1 MTFHVRL
8 VSVPDQTDDLVEAL
22 AADAG
27 VSNLLVL
34 SGAARGPASDAIQF
48 DVRPRSANAVFRH
61 LQAFQHERGGTVAVD
76 YVDATLGEE
85 ATPTAEHFLVQRD
98 IAPVWEVVEARIRSD
113 AVYAPSFYI
122 LLAIAALI
130 GAVGILTN
138 STILIVGAMVVGPEY
153 NAIMGVALGIDKRT
167 KRPVIRGLLALLAGF
182 FAAMIVTLLFALAIR
197 WSGHTP
203 KLYSLGVRPVSSLI
217 DNPNLFS
224 IVVAVLAGIVG
235 VVSLTEARASALIGV
250 FISVTT
256 IPAAAD
262 IALSVGYGSWS
273 EARGSAFQLLLNV
286 TVLIVMGALVLRIQ
300 RIIWGGRERAE
311 ASRNAPGLANRLPRP
326 RRSGDG

>member
-1 MTFHVRL
+1 MCAWSACLTAPTTSSRPSPPTSASRIFSCSPALPGSQTATPCSSTYGL
-8 VSVPDQTDDLVEAL
+8 VPPTPCSATCRPSSTIAAAL
-22 AADAG
+22 
-27 VSNLLVL
+27 
-34 SGAARGPASDAIQF
+34 
-48 DVRPRSANAVFRH
+48 
-61 LQAFQHERGGTVAVD
+61 VAVE
-76 YVDATLGEE
+76 YLDANLGEE
-85 ATPTAEHFLVQRD
+85 ATPASKHFLVQRD
-98 IAPVWEVVEARIRSD
+98 IPPVWEVVEARIRSD

-122 LLAIAALI
+122 LLAIAGLI

-138 STILIVGAMVVGPEY
+138 SQILIVGAMVVGPEY
-153 NAIMGVALGIDKRT
+153 NAIIGSALGIDKRAR
-167 KRPVIRGLLALLAGF
+167 RPIIRGLLALLAGF
-182 FAAMIVTLLFALAIR
+182 SAAMIVTLLFALAIR

-217 DNPNLFS
+217 DSPNLFS

-262 IALSVGYGSWS
+262 LGLSIGYGSWS

-286 TVLIVMGALVLRIQ
+286 VVLIAVGALVLRVQ
-300 RIIWGGRERAE
+300 RIIWGARERAE
-311 ASRNAPGLANRLPRP
+311 PPRNAPGAGPPAVTRP
-326 RRSGDG
+326 G

>member
-8 VSVPDQTDDLVEAL
+8 VSVPDRTRDLVEAL

-48 DVRPRSANAVFRH
+48 DVRPRSANSVFRH
-61 LQAFQHERGGTVAVD
+61 LQTFQADHGGTVAVD
-76 YVDATLGEE
+76 YVDATLGERVPP
-85 ATPTAEHFLVQRD
+85 AAEHFLVQRD
-98 IAPVWEVVEARIRSD
+98 VAPVWEVVEARIRAD

-122 LLAIAALI
+122 LLAIAGLI

-167 KRPVIRGLLALLAGF
+167 RRPVIRGALALLAGF
-182 FAAMIVTLLFALAIR
+182 SAAMIVTLLFAVAIR

-203 KLYSLGVRPVSSLI
+203 RLYSLGVRPVSSLI

-262 IALSVGYGSWS
+262 IALSAGYGSWG
-273 EARGSAFQLLLNV
+273 EARGSAFQLVLNV
-286 TVLIVMGALVLRIQ
+286 TVLIAMGALVLRAQ
-300 RIIWGGRERAE
+300 RIIWGSRERAE
-311 ASRNAPGLANRLPRP
+311 RSRTAPSLANRLPRQG
-326 RRSGDG
+326 RSGDG

>member
-8 VSVPDQTDDLVEAL
+8 VSVPDRTRGLVGTL

-27 VSNLLVL
+27 ASNLLVL
-34 SGAARGPASDAIQF
+34 PGAARGPASDAIQF
-48 DVRPRSANAVFRH
+48 DVRPRSANSVFRH
-61 LQAFQHERGGTVAVD
+61 LQVFQHDHGGTVAVD

-98 IAPVWEVVEARIRSD
+98 IAPVWEVVEARIRAD

-122 LLAIAALI
+122 LLAIAGLI

-167 KRPVIRGLLALLAGF
+167 RRPVIRGALALLAGF
-182 FAAMIVTLLFALAIR
+182 SAAMIVTLLFALAIR

-203 KLYSLGVRPVSSLI
+203 KLYSLGIRPVSSLI

-224 IVVAVLAGIVG
+224 VVVAVLAGIVG
-235 VVSLTEARASALIGV
+235 VVSLTEARAGALIGV

-262 IALSVGYGSWS
+262 VGLSAAYQSWS

-286 TVLIVMGALVLRIQ
+286 AVLIAVGAVGLRAQ
-300 RIIWGGRERAE
+300 RIIWGARERAE
-311 ASRNAPGLANRLPRP
+311 RSRNAPDPANHVPGQRH
-326 RRSGDG
+326 SGDG

>member
-8 VSVPDQTDDLVEAL
+8 VSVPDRTHDLVEAL

-48 DVRPRSANAVFRH
+48 DVRPRSANSVFRR
-61 LQAFQHERGGTVAVD
+61 LQTLQNDHGGTVAVD

-98 IAPVWEVVEARIRSD
+98 IAPVWEVVEARIHAD

-122 LLAIAALI
+122 LLAIAGLI

-224 IVVAVLAGIVG
+224 IIVAVLAGIVG
-235 VVSLTEARASALIGV
+235 VV
-250 FISVTT
+250 
-256 IPAAAD
+256 
-262 IALSVGYGSWS
+262 
-273 EARGSAFQLLLNV
+273 
-286 TVLIVMGALVLRIQ
+286 
-300 RIIWGGRERAE
+300 
-311 ASRNAPGLANRLPRP
+311 
-326 RRSGDG
+326 

>member
-8 VSVPDQTDDLVEAL
+8 VSLPDRTNDLVEAL
-22 AADAG
+22 AADVG

-34 SGAARGPASDAIQF
+34 PGAAREPDGDAVQF
-48 DVRPRSANAVFRH
+48 DVRPRSANSVFGN
-61 LQAFQHERGGTVAVD
+61 LQTFQHDRSGTVAVE
-76 YVDATLGEE
+76 YLDANLGEE
-85 ATPTAEHFLVQRD
+85 ATPASKHFLVQRD
-98 IAPVWEVVEARIRSD
+98 IPPVWEVVEARIRSD

-122 LLAIAALI
+122 LLAIAGLI

-138 STILIVGAMVVGPEY
+138 SQILIVGAMVVGPEY
-153 NAIMGVALGIDKRT
+153 NAIMGVALGIDKRAR
-167 KRPVIRGLLALLAGF
+167 RPVIRGLLALLAGF
-182 FAAMIVTLLFALAIR
+182 SAAMIVTLLFALAIR
-197 WSGHTP
+197 YSGHTP

-217 DNPNLFS
+217 DSPNLFS

-262 IALSVGYGSWS
+262 VGLSIGYGSWS

-286 TVLIVMGALVLRIQ
+286 VVLIAVGALILRVQ
-300 RIIWGGRERAE
+300 RIIWGARERAE
-311 ASRNAPGLANRLPRP
+311 PPRNAPGAGPAAVTRP
-326 RRSGDG
+326 G